1 MMGRARVITGKSASR
16 PVSEASLVIV
26 ARPSKY
32 STEQILDAVLQVL
45 RGRRPDEVS
54 IAAVGHALGAPSG
67 SIYHRFESRDA
78 LVASAWLRAGESF
91 VVELARA
98 LQTVDPFE
106 GARAAARYQLEWARR
121 RPTEARLFLLHDR
134 SELTK
139 AGWPVDLARRAER
152 LANET
157 TDTLR
162 RFAARVPDA
171 TFARVRFALLDL
183 PQAAIRRAASTG
195 AALDAEAEVVVE
207 EALSALLAPLQ
218 PVTRMAS

>member
-1 MMGRARVITGKSASR
+1 M
-16 PVSEASLVIV
+16 
-26 ARPSKY
+26 ARPPKY

-54 IAAVGHALGAPSG
+54 ITAVGEVLGAPSG

-91 VVELARA
+91 SAELAQA
-98 LQTVDPFE
+98 LAAVDALD
-106 GARAAARYQLEWARR
+106 GARAAIRYQLEWAKR
-121 RPTEARLFLLHDR
+121 RPVEAGLFLLYDR

-139 AGWPVDLARRAER
+139 GGWPADLARRAER
-152 LANET
+152 IANET

-162 RFAARVPDA
+162 RFAARVPGA
-171 TFARVRFALLDL
+171 SYARIRFSVLDL

-195 AALDAEAEVVVE
+195 SAIDSEAQRLIEDALAGLLVSAE
-207 EALSALLAPLQ
+207 